1 MFSLFISMSFVLCCV
16 LFFLYG
22 RSCKEAVCHHWVE
35 TKSCKIVLYYFI
47 IFSVIAPFCVRVC
60 CQIAFLLHLS
70 LSCILAVTVSES
82 KKFLTKQFTAKQQ
95 NITNVLSRDG
105 ETEAMVILASV
116 MHIPSSFLSRG
127 WCYSSVFYLCTFV
140 VVVLLFLLL
149 FPPIICQYVICE
161 HVCDNM
167 CLFAS
172 QSTQN

>member
-1 MFSLFISMSFVLCCV
+1 M
-16 LFFLYG
+16 
-22 RSCKEAVCHHWVE
+22 
-35 TKSCKIVLYYFI
+35 
-47 IFSVIAPFCVRVC
+47 RVC

-82 KKFLTKQFTAKQQ
+82 KRFLTKQFTAKQQ

-127 WCYSSVFYLCTFV
+127 WCYSSVFYLSTFV
-140 VVVLLFLLL
+140 VVVFFFIFL
-149 FPPIICQYVICE
+149 FPILCQDVICE